1 MPVGCS
7 QPIFQLIK
15 IHRNSTMEIPT
26 RKAKALI
33 MRLVLGAPSVSPRI
47 MNKNA
52 VANAA
57 STPKKAIAIN
67 IFIDSIIQ

>member
-1 MPVGCS
+1 MEMPT
-7 QPIFQLIK
+7 L
-15 IHRNSTMEIPT
+15 
-26 RKAKALI
+26 KAKALI